1 MTPRHFLVCPHVMI
15 SALNYIPATHN
26 NVHLIKVSA
35 QASCRK
41 KGVDTLHILTT
52 KMVSQNSAAHN
63 WLKVGFL
70 SKKEIFTKPTLF
82 EFMTPK
88 SP

>member
-1 MTPRHFLVCPHVMI
+1 MI

-26 NVHLIKVSA
+26 NIHLIKVSA

-52 KMVSQNSAAHN
+52 KMVSQNSAVHN
-63 WLKVGFL
+63 VLKVRFL
-70 SKKEIFTKPTLF
+70 SKKTKPTLF
-82 EFMTPK
+82 EFMNTK
-88 SP
+88 SVVTLIIGFCGHDFEF